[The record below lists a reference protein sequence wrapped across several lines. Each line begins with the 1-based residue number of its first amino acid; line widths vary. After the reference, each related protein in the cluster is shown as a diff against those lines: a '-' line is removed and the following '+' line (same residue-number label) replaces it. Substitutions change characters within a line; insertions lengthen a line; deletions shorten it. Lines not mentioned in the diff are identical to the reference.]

1 MLTRVNV
8 YAAKAK
14 YHVSYRLE
22 NLTTYDELEW
32 IHNNHI
38 YRHDEIGQRMRRC
51 IQLHEKIRLFIK
63 MMESTF
69 ALFLLFDVGLGFILH
84 ASSCVMIVVRMGR
97 SFEIVRYVALVLLQ
111 SCRLF
116 FNSWAG
122 QEVTD
127 HSAGI
132 SVAAYNG
139 IWYKA
144 PIEVQRCLIL
154 LIARSQKASRITIAK
169 LYVINLEGFSM
180 VMRTSISYCTVMI
193 SLREMSV

>member
-1 MLTRVNV
+1 
-8 YAAKAK
+8 
-14 YHVSYRLE
+14 
-22 NLTTYDELEW
+22 
-32 IHNNHI
+32 
-38 YRHDEIGQRMRRC
+38 
-51 IQLHEKIRLFIK
+51 

-84 ASSCVMIVVRMGR
+84 TSSCVMFVVRMGR
-97 SFEIVRYVALVLLQ
+97 SVEIFRYVALVLLQ

-139 IWYKA
+139 MWYKA
-144 PIEVQRCLIL
+144 PMEIQKCLIL
-154 LIARSQKASRITIAK
+154 LIARSQKPSRITIAK
-169 LYVINLEGFSM
+169 LYVINLESFSK
-180 VMRTSISYCTVMI
+180 VMKTSVSYCTVII